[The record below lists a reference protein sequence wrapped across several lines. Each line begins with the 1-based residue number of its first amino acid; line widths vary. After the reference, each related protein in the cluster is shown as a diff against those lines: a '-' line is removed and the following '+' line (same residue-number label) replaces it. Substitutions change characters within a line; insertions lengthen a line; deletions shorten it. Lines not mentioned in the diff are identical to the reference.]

1 MTKSILNQVKHQKEV
16 WNFKTN
22 MSSKKLVFLSVF
34 LFSALVFSC
43 TQKETPTFSI
53 SGNIKNFHKDKVTL
67 SLEEDINRKQNRV
80 IGEIPID
87 TNGNFKMDFNL
98 EPHIYTLNFDD
109 KKKVMLAVD
118 KGRQIVINGDA
129 NDWSTLKVSGSPDT
143 AKLEEYEAFRKKSL
157 DELVN
162 SVRDKIKLL
171 KENND
176 PANDAEIAKLGAL
189 EIENYDKHKDELI
202 DFVKNKMG
210 TSIAVYP
217 TSLRWDGDKNVPVLE
232 NIAAEFE
239 KAHPNLAV
247 TQKIN
252 EKVKTLKNT
261 SVGGTVTEIN
271 LPDKDGNKIALS
283 SLKGKYILIDFWASW
298 CPPCRRESKIL
309 AELSQKYNK
318 EGFEIYGV
326 SLDEDKDA
334 WLKAIEMDERIW
346 SNVSTLQGFETPVTF
361 DYAVTS
367 LPAKF
372 IIDSNGKIVA
382 KNLHGEELRKKI
394 ESLF

>member
-1 MTKSILNQVKHQKEV
+1 
-16 WNFKTN
+16 

-43 TQKETPTFSI
+43 SQSQENPTFSI
-53 SGNIKNFHKDKVTL
+53 SGNLKNYQKDKVVLT
-67 SLEEDINRKQNRV
+67 LEEDINRKQNR
-80 IGEIPID
+80 IISEIPVD
-87 TNGNFKMDFNL
+87 KNGNFKMDFNL
-98 EPHIYTLNFDD
+98 EPHIYTVNFDD
-109 KKKVMLAVD
+109 KKKVTLAID
-118 KGRQIVINGDA
+118 RGQQIEINGDA
-129 NDWSTLKVSGSPDT
+129 NDWSTLIVSGSADT

-157 DELVN
+157 DSLVN
-162 SVRDKIKLL
+162 SVRGEIEVL
-171 KENND
+171 KEKND
-176 PANDAEIAKLGAL
+176 PANYAEIAKLGAL
-189 EIENYDKHKDELI
+189 EIENYARHKDELI
-202 DFVKNKMG
+202 DFVKNEMG

-252 EKVKTLKNT
+252 EKVKILKNT
-261 SVGGTVTEIN
+261 SGGGTVTELN
-271 LPDKDGNKIALS
+271 LPDKNGNKIALS
-283 SLKGKYILIDFWASW
+283 SIKAKYILIDFWASW

-309 AELSQKYNK
+309 AELYKKYNEK
-318 EGFEIYGV
+318 GFEIYGV

-334 WLKAIEMDERIW
+334 WLKAIEMDERTW
-346 SNVSTLQGFETPVTF
+346 ASVSTLQGYDTPEAF

-372 IIDSNGKIVA
+372 IIDANGKIVA
-382 KNLHGEELRKKI
+382 KNLHGEELREKI

>member
-1 MTKSILNQVKHQKEV
+1 MVVL
-16 WNFKTN
+16 
-22 MSSKKLVFLSVF
+22 LSAF
-34 LFSALVFSC
+34 VFSC
-43 TQKETPTFSI
+43 TQKETSTFSI
-53 SGNIKNFHKDKVTL
+53 SGNIKNFQKGKLIL

-80 IGEIPID
+80 IGEIPVD
-87 TNGNFKMDFNL
+87 ENGNFKMNFDL
-98 EPHIYTLNFDD
+98 EPGIYTLNFDD
-109 KKKVMLAVD
+109 KKKVMLAID
-118 KGRQIVINGDA
+118 KGQQIQINGDA
-129 NDWSTLKVSGSPDT
+129 KDRSTLKVSGSADT

-162 SVRDKIKLL
+162 SVREKIKTL

-176 PANDAEIAKLGAL
+176 PANEAEIVKLGAL
-189 EIENYDKHKDELI
+189 EVENYDKHKDELI

-247 TQKIN
+247 TKKTN
-252 EKVKTLKNT
+252 EKVKILKNT
-261 SVGGTVTEIN
+261 SVGGTVTELN
-271 LPDKDGNKIALS
+271 LPDKNGNKIALS
-283 SLKGKYILIDFWASW
+283 SIKAKYILIDFWASW

-309 AELSQKYNK
+309 AELYKKYNK

-326 SLDEDKDA
+326 SLDEDKNA
-334 WLKAIEMDERIW
+334 WLKAIEMDERTW
-346 SNVSTLQGFETPVTF
+346 MNVSTLQGYDTPETF
-361 DYAVTS
+361 HYAVTS

-372 IIDSNGKIVA
+372 IVDANGKIIG
-382 KNLHGEELRKKI
+382 KNLHGEELREKI
-394 ESLF
+394 ESLFKNQK

>member
-1 MTKSILNQVKHQKEV
+1 
-16 WNFKTN
+16 
-22 MSSKKLVFLSVF
+22 MSSKKLAFLSLF
-34 LFSALVFSC
+34 LFSAFVFSC
-43 TQKETPTFSI
+43 TPKETSTFSI
-53 SGNIKNFHKDKVTL
+53 SGNVKNLQKEKLVL

-80 IGEIPID
+80 IGEIQVNK
-87 TNGNFKMDFNL
+87 NGGFKMDFNL
-98 EPHIYTLNFDD
+98 EPGIYTLSFND

-118 KGRQIVINGDA
+118 TGQQIIINGDA

-162 SVRDKIKLL
+162 SVRDKIKVL

-176 PANDAEIAKLGAL
+176 PANEAEIANLGSL

-232 NIAAEFE
+232 NIATEFE

-247 TQKIN
+247 TKKIN
-252 EKVKTLKNT
+252 EKVKILKNT
-261 SVGGTVTEIN
+261 SVAGTVTKLN
-271 LPDKDGNKIALS
+271 LPDKNGNKIALS
-283 SLKGKYILIDFWASW
+283 SIRAKYILIDFWASW

-309 AELSQKYNK
+309 AELYKNYNK
-318 EGFEIYGV
+318 KGFEIYGV

-334 WLKAIEMDERIW
+334 WLKAIEMDERTW
-346 SNVSTLQGFETPVTF
+346 SNVSTLQGYDTPETF
-361 DYAVTS
+361 DFAVTS

>member
-1 MTKSILNQVKHQKEV
+1 
-16 WNFKTN
+16 
-22 MSSKKLVFLSVF
+22 MSSKKLVFLSVI
-34 LFSALVFSC
+34 LFSALTFSC
-43 TQKETPTFSI
+43 TQKEISTQKESSTFSI
-53 SGNIKNFHKDKVTL
+53 SGNIKNYQKEKIILT
-67 SLEEDINRKQNRV
+67 LEEDINRKQNRV
-80 IGEIPID
+80 IGEIPVD
-87 TNGNFKMDFNL
+87 KNGNFKMGFNL
-98 EPHIYTLNFDD
+98 EPHIYTVSFDD
-109 KKKVMLAVD
+109 KKKVMLAID
-118 KGRQIVINGDA
+118 KGQKIEINGDA
-129 NDWSTLKVSGSPDT
+129 DDWSTLKVSGSSDT

-157 DELVN
+157 DSLVN
-162 SVRDKIKLL
+162 SVREKIKIL

-202 DFVKNKMG
+202 DFVKNEMG

-217 TSLRWDGDKNVPVLE
+217 TSLRWDGDKNVTILE

-247 TQKIN
+247 TEKIK

-261 SVGGTVTEIN
+261 SVGGTVSEIN
-271 LPDKDGNKIALS
+271 LPDKNGNKIALS
-283 SLKGKYILIDFWASW
+283 SLKAKYILIDFWASW

-309 AELSQKYNK
+309 AELYKKYNN

-334 WLKAIEMDERIW
+334 WLKAIEMDERNW
-346 SNVSTLQGFETPVTF
+346 TNVSTLQGYDTPETF

-372 IIDSNGKIVA
+372 IVDGNGKIVA

>member
-1 MTKSILNQVKHQKEV
+1 
-16 WNFKTN
+16 

-43 TQKETPTFSI
+43 SQSQENPTFSI
-53 SGNIKNFHKDKVTL
+53 SGNLKNYQKDKVVLT
-67 SLEEDINRKQNRV
+67 LEEDINRKQNR
-80 IGEIPID
+80 IISEIPVD
-87 TNGNFKMDFNL
+87 KNGNFKMDFNL
-98 EPHIYTLNFDD
+98 EPHIYTVNFDD
-109 KKKVMLAVD
+109 KKKVTLAID
-118 KGRQIVINGDA
+118 RGQQIEINGDA
-129 NDWSTLKVSGSPDT
+129 NDWSTLIVSGSADT

-157 DELVN
+157 DSLVN
-162 SVRDKIKLL
+162 SVRGEIEVL
-171 KENND
+171 KEKND
-176 PANDAEIAKLGAL
+176 PANYAEIAKLGAL
-189 EIENYDKHKDELI
+189 EIENYARHKDELI
-202 DFVKNKMG
+202 DFVKNEMG

-252 EKVKTLKNT
+252 EKVKILKNT
-261 SVGGTVTEIN
+261 SVGGTVTELN
-271 LPDKDGNKIALS
+271 LPDKNGNKIALS
-283 SLKGKYILIDFWASW
+283 SIKAQYTLIDFWASW

-309 AELSQKYNK
+309 AELYKKYNEK
-318 EGFEIYGV
+318 GFEIYGV

-334 WLKAIEMDERIW
+334 WLKAIEMDERTW
-346 SNVSTLQGFETPVTF
+346 ASVSTLQGYDTPEAF

-372 IIDSNGKIVA
+372 IIDANGKIVA
-382 KNLHGEELRKKI
+382 KNLHGEELREKI

>member
-1 MTKSILNQVKHQKEV
+1 MLNI
-16 WNFKTN
+16 KTI
-22 MSSKKLVFLSVF
+22 MSSKKLVSLLVVLLSAF
-34 LFSALVFSC
+34 VFSC
-43 TQKETPTFSI
+43 TQKEIPTFSI
-53 SGNIKNFHKDKVTL
+53 SGNIKNFQKGKVIL
-67 SLEEDINRKQNRV
+67 SLEEDVNRKQDRV
-80 IGEIPID
+80 IGEIPVD
-87 TNGNFKMDFNL
+87 ENGNFKMDFNL
-98 EPHIYTLNFDD
+98 EPGVYTLNFDD
-109 KKKVMLAVD
+109 KKKVMLAID
-118 KGRQIVINGDA
+118 KGQKIEIKGDA
-129 NDWSTLKVSGSPDT
+129 GDWSTLKVSGSADT

-162 SVRDKIKLL
+162 SVREKIKVL
-171 KENND
+171 KEQND
-176 PANDAEIAKLGAL
+176 PANEAEIVKLGAL

-247 TQKIN
+247 TKKIN
-252 EKVKTLKNT
+252 EKVKILKNT
-261 SVGGTVTEIN
+261 SVGGTVTELD
-271 LPDKDGNKIALS
+271 LPDKNGNKIVLS
-283 SLKGKYILIDFWASW
+283 SLKKGKYILIDFWASW

-309 AELSQKYNK
+309 AELYKKYNK

-334 WLKAIEMDERIW
+334 WLKAIEMDERTW
-346 SNVSTLQGFETPVTF
+346 TNVSTLQGYDTPETF

-372 IIDSNGKIVA
+372 IVDSNGKIVA
-382 KNLHGEELRKKI
+382 KNLHGEDLRKKI